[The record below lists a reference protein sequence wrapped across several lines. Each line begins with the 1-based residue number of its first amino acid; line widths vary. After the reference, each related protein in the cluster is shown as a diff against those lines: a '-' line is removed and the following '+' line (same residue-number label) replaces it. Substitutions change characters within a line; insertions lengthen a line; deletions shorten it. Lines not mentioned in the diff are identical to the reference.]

1 MLQPFMVPIAQP
13 PCCVTGILTGE
24 QAGRRMFE
32 LLSAIAPTLAPDGEE
47 ESLPS
52 WCGATEAGIV
62 AAAPTR
68 GEGSHQRRKRK
79 REAASGE
86 EGPMLGTV
94 QWANPA
100 AYKRAFR

>member
-1 MLQPFMVPIAQP
+1 
-13 PCCVTGILTGE
+13 
-24 QAGRRMFE
+24 MFE
-32 LLSAIAPTLAPDGEE
+32 LLSAIAPMLAPYGEE
-47 ESLPS
+47 QSLPS

-68 GEGSHQRRKRK
+68 GQGSHQRRKRK
-79 REAASGE
+79 RDAASGE

-100 AYKRAFR
+100 AYKRGFR